1 MGKKIYIKD
10 AWQQLFN
17 DYDILNEINK
27 HGSYKIKA
35 DVIKTVKEPRL
46 MAKFDQSSQLPEVF
60 KDNDISILPVSRS
73 EYILGRFKTHAAL
86 TYPDD
91 VIPTLIN
98 DLDLETL
105 NYDSLTSEA
114 NALMFAY
121 NAGIIKDALA
131 STNVYVT
138 INGRATT
145 DKFSFLI
152 SDAINPAKKVPINVD
167 GAQIEIDGGFED
179 DNVFCI
185 VEAKKI
191 AVKEFIIRQ
200 LYYPYRLWKTKI
212 SKQIVPVFLVFSND
226 IFHVFIYQFNN
237 ETDYNSIS
245 QIGYKSYILDRGSI
259 TTNDIL
265 TIVNNAVLRP
275 EPQTT
280 FPQAN
285 SFERIFDLLSVLSE
299 GELTKDETTLK
310 YEFEPRQTDYYI
322 TAGEYLGLIQRAKS
336 KEKGEV
342 LYSLTS
348 SAKAI
353 MKLNIRSK
361 YLALI
366 KRIAEFPIF
375 NEILKLTLTNGEIP
389 KIDAISD
396 IMSAHLPRLNKTTIN
411 RRASTVYSWVH
422 WVFRQV
428 NE

>member
-27 HGSYKIKA
+27 HGTYKIKA
-35 DVIKTVKEPRL
+35 DIIKTVKEPRL

-73 EYILGRFKTHAAL
+73 EYILGRFKTHEEL
-86 TYPDD
+86 IYPED
-91 VIPTLIN
+91 VTHILVN

-105 NYDSLTSEA
+105 NYDSLNSEA

-121 NAGIIKDALA
+121 NSGIIKDALA

-138 INGRATT
+138 VNGRATT
-145 DKFSFLI
+145 DKFTFSI
-152 SDAINPAKKVPINVD
+152 NDAIDPAKKIQINVD

-212 SKQIVPVFLVFSND
+212 NKQIVPVFLVFSND
-226 IFHVFIYQFNN
+226 IFHVFIYRFDKDN
-237 ETDYNSIS
+237 DYNSIS

-259 TTNDIL
+259 TTDDIL
-265 TIVNNAVLRP
+265 NIVNSATVRP

-285 SFERIFDLLSVLSE
+285 SFERIFDLLSVLNE

-310 YEFEPRQTDYYI
+310 YEFEPRQTDYYV
-322 TAGEYLGLIQRAKS
+322 TAGEYLDLIQRVKS
-336 KEKGEV
+336 KNKV
-342 LYSLTS
+342 ILYSLTP
-348 SAKAI
+348 SAKSI
-353 MKLNIRSK
+353 MKMNIRSK

-366 KRIAEFPIF
+366 KRIAEYPIF
-375 NEILKLTLTNGEIP
+375 NETLKLTLSSGEIP
-389 KIDAISD
+389 KVDVISA
-396 IMSAHLPRLNKTTIN
+396 IMSQHLPGLNQTTIH

-422 WVFRQV
+422 WVLRQV